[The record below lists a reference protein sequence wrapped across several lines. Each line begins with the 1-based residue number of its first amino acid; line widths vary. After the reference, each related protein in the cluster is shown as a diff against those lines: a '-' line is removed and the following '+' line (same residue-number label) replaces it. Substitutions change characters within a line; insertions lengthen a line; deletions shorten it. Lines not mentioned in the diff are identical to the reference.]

1 VKKIGII
8 GGLSWESTI
17 EYYRIINQETNKILG
32 DLHSAKIIMYSYD
45 FALIE
50 ELQRH
55 EQWDKIAIILIDV
68 AQKLIN
74 AGAEVIVIATNT
86 LHKLVP
92 QIERE
97 IPVPIFHIADATARE
112 ILKQKF
118 NKILLLG
125 TKYTMQE
132 DFYKGKLQNEYG
144 IEVLTPSQW
153 EQKLIH
159 TIIFDELC
167 KGIKSEEA
175 KNAILNIIDKAKA
188 QGADAVV
195 LGCTE
200 LPNLIKEASL
210 PILNTA
216 QIHSVGIVQYALS
229 PTFSVEKVGKKT
241 LDTSAFR

>member
-1 VKKIGII
+1 MKKIGII

-32 DLHSAKIIMYSYD
+32 GLHSSKIIMYSYD

-55 EQWDKIAIILIDV
+55 EQWDKITIILIDV

-86 LHKLVP
+86 LHKLAP
-92 QIERE
+92 QVQQE
-97 IPVPIFHIADATARE
+97 ISVPIFHIADATAKE

-175 KNAILNIIDKAKA
+175 QNAILNIIDKAKA

-216 QIHSVGIVQYALS
+216 QIHSIGIVEYALNQIRER
-229 PTFSVEKVGKKT
+229 VEVGLQYK
-241 LDTSAFR
+241 

>member
-1 VKKIGII
+1 MKKIGII

-17 EYYRIINQETNKILG
+17 EYYRIINQETNRILG

-50 ELQRH
+50 ELQRY
-55 EQWDKIAIILIDV
+55 EQWNKITDILID
-68 AQKLIN
+68 AAKKLIQS
-74 AGAEVIVIATNT
+74 GAEVIVIATNT

-92 QIERE
+92 QIKNE
-97 IPVPIFHIADATARE
+97 ISVPIFHIADATAKE
-112 ILKQKF
+112 VLKQNYK
-118 NKILLLG
+118 KVLLLG

-132 DFYKGKLQNEYG
+132 DFYKDKLQNEYG

-167 KGIKSEEA
+167 KGIKSKEA
-175 KNAILNIIDKAKA
+175 KDAILNIIDKAKEQEA
-188 QGADAVV
+188 QAVV

-210 PILNTA
+210 PLLNTA
-216 QIHSVGIVQYALS
+216 QIHSEGVVEYALNN
-229 PTFSVEKVGKKT
+229 VGRHAE
-241 LDTSAFR
+241 LV